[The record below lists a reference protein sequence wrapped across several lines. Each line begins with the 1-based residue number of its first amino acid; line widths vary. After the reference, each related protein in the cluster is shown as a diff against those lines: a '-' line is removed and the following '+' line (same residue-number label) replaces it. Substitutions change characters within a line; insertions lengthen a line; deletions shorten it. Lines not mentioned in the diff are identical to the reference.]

1 MMDSECGEWDGS
13 RCLAWL
19 GSATEQTLKLP
30 PGSSTRCGNPAN
42 LVSHQSVAAN
52 FKTFPAALVMSTLR
66 QVSRVMC
73 RPLEDCSTSSLAPGH
88 CLSRVSACVFINP
101 DKFSP
106 CLKQIIGRKIIISL
120 EETLALFSLLRSI
133 NHWMAPPTLV

>member
-1 MMDSECGEWDGS
+1 MDSECGEWDGS

-52 FKTFPAALVMSTLR
+52 FGRNAKTFPAALVMSTLR
-66 QVSRVMC
+66 QVSWSRA
-73 RPLEDCSTSSLAPGH
+73 PLFN
-88 CLSRVSACVFINP
+88 CLTQNGDLGGKVE
-101 DKFSP
+101 K
-106 CLKQIIGRKIIISL
+106 LTTHL
-120 EETLALFSLLRSI
+120 
-133 NHWMAPPTLV
+133 

>member
-1 MMDSECGEWDGS
+1 MDSECGERDGS

-52 FKTFPAALVMSTLR
+52 FGRNAKTFPAALVMSTLR
-66 QVSRVMC
+66 QVKS
-73 RPLEDCSTSSLAPGH
+73 PLEDCSTSSLGIVCHA
-88 CLSRVSACVFINP
+88 SRLMSSSTLINFHP
-101 DKFSP
+101 MSSKS
-106 CLKQIIGRKIIISL
+106 
-120 EETLALFSLLRSI
+120 
-133 NHWMAPPTLV
+133 

>member
-1 MMDSECGEWDGS
+1 MDTECGEWDGS

-52 FKTFPAALVMSTLR
+52 FKTFSAALVMGTLR

-73 RPLEDCSTSSLAPGH
+73 PPLEDCSTSSLGIVCHA
-88 CLSRVSACVFINP
+88 SRLMSSSTLINFHP
-101 DKFSP
+101 MSSKS
-106 CLKQIIGRKIIISL
+106 
-120 EETLALFSLLRSI
+120 
-133 NHWMAPPTLV
+133 